1 MPSGKK
7 RKRHKVATHKRK
19 KTQKSES
26 SQEKIVWVKALKKF
40 TKSSLKWQFSKGLIL
55 PQEKS

>member
-1 MPSGKK
+1 VVKNVK
-7 RKRHKVATHKRK
+7 DTRWRQ

-40 TKSSLKWQFSKGLIL
+40 TKSSLKWQISNSLIL
-55 PQEKS
+55 PQENPENIV